1 MTDTARRFGRTVSVE
16 VATGPDHAGVTSA
29 GRVDD
34 SVAIAG
40 RFLLVAVALDLV
52 LTRIIAR
59 LAIFVPKEDP
69 WATAS
74 AVLGRVGS
82 VADVLVVIAGIA
94 ALGVLL
100 LRAGRGSI
108 ADRLLV
114 PATAAIAAAGFAL
127 LVIPPTPEIA
137 AVIDVLIVV
146 IALVA
151 VTAWRPA
158 PTVPRFARLGLVAL
172 GVSVAAPAAA
182 RLLTGDL
189 STIGS
194 WVVIAGQWAVPLGAV
209 ALGAAGLM
217 GHAHRGIWRPA
228 VLVGVVVAALLLA
241 AAWRSPTYT
250 NQLLIWS
257 LGIAGVVP
265 LPVLAVAAGLAIAG
279 IPGLARRAWP
289 LAVGGT
295 IVLLAGHGLAAS
307 GLVLASLVGLLIARI
322 DDVPAGHASGGSAR

>member
-16 VATGPDHAGVTSA
+16 VATGPSHASVTGT

-34 SVAIAG
+34 AVGIAG
-40 RFLLVAVALDLV
+40 RWLLLAVALDLV
-52 LTRIIAR
+52 MTRIVVR
-59 LAIFVPKEDP
+59 LAIFVPKGDP

-74 AVLGRVGS
+74 AVLGRVGA

-94 ALGVLL
+94 ALVVLL

-108 ADRLLV
+108 ADRLLGL
-114 PATAAIAAAGFAL
+114 ATAVIAAAGFAL
-127 LVIPPTPEIA
+127 LVIPLTPEIA
-137 AVIDVLIVV
+137 AVLDALIVG

-158 PTVPRFARLGLVAL
+158 PTVPRIAQLGLVAL

-228 VLVGVVVAALLLA
+228 VLAGVVVAALLLA

-257 LGIAGVVP
+257 LGIAGAVP

-279 IPGLARRAWP
+279 IPALARRAWR

-295 IVLLAGHGLAAS
+295 IVFLAGPGLVAS
-307 GLVLASLVGLLIARI
+307 GLVLASLVGLLVARL
-322 DDVPAGHASGGSAR
+322 DHMPAEHAARRSSR